1 MGTGVSNVIAAFPSA
16 TTGGNTIIAFV
27 RMSSTNQ
34 TVTLGDS
41 SGNPYIEAV
50 SAVQT
55 ADGHQIHLFYATN
68 IKGGADSVIASFS
81 SANNHPWLAIYEYTG
96 TLHVDQTA
104 SAQGA
109 GIAVSS
115 GSTAPTT
122 AATEL
127 VFAGL
132 GLPASSTA
140 SIASGAGFTLLQQNP
155 TGSPGANESNTVS
168 VMGSFAG
175 TFSLSTSQAWTAVVA
190 TFAVGNTPPP
200 AGIARVQGNAAEA
213 TAQSSISVPFPS
225 ATKAGNMIIAF
236 VRMSTTSQT
245 VTVTDTSGNTY
256 IDAVSQ
262 AQTADGSQVH
272 IFYASKIKG
281 GSDSLT
287 ATFSGIN
294 NHPFLAIYEYSG
306 ITALDSTAHAQGSS
320 ASPAS
325 GNTAP
330 ASSANELVFGGL
342 DLPSS
347 SGVSVRAGPGFTLE
361 FQDTNQF
368 GSRAATE
375 DSITNL
381 PGPFNATFGLSGSAN
396 WASIVASFK
405 P

>member
-1 MGTGVSNVIAAFPSA
+1 MGS
-16 TTGGNTIIAFV
+16 
-27 RMSSTNQ
+27 
-34 TVTLGDS
+34 
-41 SGNPYIEAV
+41 
-50 SAVQT
+50 
-55 ADGHQIHLFYATN
+55 YA
-68 IKGGADSVIASFS
+68 
-81 SANNHPWLAIYEYTG
+81 
-96 TLHVDQTA
+96 
-104 SAQGA
+104 
-109 GIAVSS
+109 
-115 GSTAPTT
+115 GS
-122 AATEL
+122 
-127 VFAGL
+127 
-132 GLPASSTA
+132 
-140 SIASGAGFTLLQQNP
+140 FTLSAAQRW
-155 TGSPGANESNTVS
+155 S
-168 VMGSFAG
+168 
-175 TFSLSTSQAWTAVVA
+175 AVVA
-190 TFAVGNTPPP
+190 TFSVGNTP
-200 AGIARVQGNAAEA
+200 ASIKRIQANAAEA
-213 TAQSSISVPFPS
+213 TGVSTISVPFPG
-225 ATKAGNMIIAF
+225 ATVAGDMIVAF

-245 VTVTDTSGNTY
+245 VMLTDTAGNTFT
-256 IDAVSQ
+256 DAVAQ

-347 SGVSVRAGPGFTLE
+347 SGVSVTARPGFTLE